1 MSTPTTISAVNRR
14 TPTNPSPSAAAK
26 KLFTQNDE
34 IDLLKSLLNNTTENN
49 LNGQFSETQINDK
62 IRRLKQKYQKQ
73 AKSKP
78 SIKTPHDRQTY
89 EISREIWG
97 PKKTEKTPTEDEKK
111 EYSEINWSDYPFL
124 MRQISGAFPRS
135 EEIYKK
141 GLKGLGEDV
150 LKGFEKKWMEL
161 EMEEAEI
168 EAKKAQ
174 LFYNQMKD

>member
-14 TPTNPSPSAAAK
+14 TPSNPSPSSAAAK

-49 LNGQFSETQINDK
+49 LSGQFSETQINDK

-78 SIKTPHDRQTY
+78 SIKTPHDRKTY
-89 EISREIWG
+89 EISREIWDR
-97 PKKTEKTPTEDEKK
+97 KTPIEDEKK
-111 EYSEINWSDYPFL
+111 EDSEINWSDYPFL
-124 MRQISGAFPRS
+124 MRQVSGAFPGS

-150 LKGFEKKWMEL
+150 LKGFENKWMEL

-174 LFYNQMKD
+174 LVFNQMKDKN